1 MLEMGYCKLFH
12 GLTLNHDPPS
22 LSLQSSQ
29 NFRHEPGS
37 CWGFNAGFWWAELFL
52 LSSER
57 HLLRVSS
64 RSFVV

>member
-29 NFRHEPGS
+29 NFRHEPG
-37 CWGFNAGFWWAELFL
+37 FWWAELFL
-52 LSSER
+52 WSPVDPGVFWGLSK
-57 HLLRVSS
+57 
-64 RSFVV
+64 VVGGGK